1 MNMTKAIYWVLCSK
15 YFTLACMYHSFLM
28 IQKLSAIAN
37 TTLYKVTMKSYT
49 CLISFSFLTMWKTLF
64 HLYLLTSIQDFCINL
79 FWEAWLWEN
88 TQIQVLNPKPIA
100 PCWESF
106 SDHFW
111 QYQRLLASSVGV
123 CHNHQHLGSDK
134 RLQGWL
140 TQRSATVSEVI
151 QVSRTRKTVGLGPT
165 ARMFA
170 IWQVILDLLSL
181 SIFICAV
188 KLITPTL
195 NSCYIFD
202 KFHLSGSSRDDVR
215 SRGTAAAMLSIDCLC
230 NTLLHTAA
238 GNSWCFGKWPVT
250 DGTSWYREKQRSNK

>member
-1 MNMTKAIYWVLCSK
+1 MLHSLSWHPVVCTSYSWVLHK
-15 YFTLACMYHSFLM
+15 LLA
-28 IQKLSAIAN
+28 
-37 TTLYKVTMKSYT
+37 
-49 CLISFSFLTMWKTLF
+49 
-64 HLYLLTSIQDFCINL
+64 LLTLCLMNLWDPMSPHLMSDVRRVSIWRHREGPHL
-79 FWEAWLWEN
+79 
-88 TQIQVLNPKPIA
+88 TSSA
-100 PCWESF
+100 PSTP
-106 SDHFW
+106 ST
-111 QYQRLLASSVGV
+111 STS
-123 CHNHQHLGSDK
+123 SDK

-140 TQRSATVSEVI
+140 TQRSATDSEVT

-165 ARMFA
+165 ALMFA

-202 KFHLSGSSRDDVR
+202 KFHLSGGSRDDVR
-215 SRGTAAAMLSIDCLC
+215 AWGTAATMLSIDCLC

-250 DGTSWYREKQRSNK
+250 DGIIWYREKQRPNK